1 MAQISFNEEQNPV
14 IQNESFEGEQSIIEQ
29 PVETPIAIEEK
40 TLTTEGTAKG
50 LSQEEI
56 NDPNNISVTIADKDA
71 PIVVLFGPPQCG
83 KTMTLVRLT
92 RFLSENGYTITPVRT
107 FRPTYDS
114 NYTDLCDNF
123 DTMINQ
129 DDAADSTN
137 RISFMLVKVSK
148 KGRPICQLL
157 EAPGEYYFNPKAPN
171 TPFPRYFNAIKSSK
185 NRKIWTIMVEPDWAN
200 EEDRKNYVTRI
211 KYLKKQMAT
220 KDKTIVV
227 YNKIDKT
234 DFLIDN
240 SGNAQIGAAT
250 KNIKDLYPG
259 IFEPFRNTQPI
270 LSWFT
275 PYNCDFTIFQTG
287 DYTKTDAGT
296 KVFQQGADVFP
307 RKLWNIIIKHVRG

>member
-14 IQNESFEGEQSIIEQ
+14 IQNESFEVEQSIIE
-29 PVETPIAIEEK
+29 PTIETSVAAEETLTADEK
-40 TLTTEGTAKG
+40 TKG
-50 LSQEEI
+50 LTQEEI
-56 NDPNNISVTIADKDA
+56 KDPNKINVTIADKDT
-71 PIVVLFGPPQCG
+71 PIVVLFGPPACG

-92 RFLSENGYTITPVRT
+92 RFLSENGYTIAPILT
-107 FRPTYDS
+107 FRPKSDS
-114 NYTDLCDNF
+114 NYTDLCDKF

-129 DDAADSTN
+129 DNAADSTN

-157 EAPGEYYFNPKAPN
+157 EAPGEYYFNPKSPN

-240 SGNAQIGAAT
+240 SGNVQMGAAI

-275 PYNCDFTIFQTG
+275 PYNCNFTVFQTG
-287 DYTKTDAGT
+287 DYTKTDDNT
-296 KVFQQGADVFP
+296 MVFQQGADVFP
-307 RKLWNIIIKHVRG
+307 RKLWNIIMKHVRG